1 MAGMSTRAPSAKRP
15 LIRSARLWVPVGIVV
30 VIIGLGIVGMLLA
43 NRAFAAKD
51 ALEAAIPLA
60 EQTQQQLAAGDN
72 EGAKASA
79 QQVTEY
85 AAEAKKQTDDP
96 LWRSLEW
103 VPMAGPN
110 LEAVRVASASV
121 DQIVTE
127 AVMPATEI
135 SIEALKPQGGAIDV
149 AAVEQLADTVGTAAR
164 AVRNVAAELDS
175 LDRDALIGPVADG
188 IGKLDRVVAELTP
201 TLDAADTTLKLLPA
215 ALGADGPRNYLMLF
229 QNNAESR
236 GTGGNPA
243 AIVMVNVTDG
253 VISIAQQASSS
264 DFANN
269 RPEPIVPL
277 DPETAALYGDKI
289 GRFMQDITLT
299 PDFTESAEIMR
310 AWWAESFGT
319 QIDGVVSFDP
329 VALSYLLSATGP
341 VTLPTGETLTADNAV
356 AQLLNEAYFRYEKEE
371 QDVFFAGAAATVF
384 DVVRSGS
391 GDMSTLVES
400 LGRAVDEGRLMY
412 VPSDAAEAEYI
423 AGSRVSGMLPVD
435 NTEQTIVGVYVDD
448 ITEGKLDYY
457 AKLGVDATS
466 DQCTADAPTF
476 TTTATFASTLDPD
489 AVDGLASYISPA
501 RFFQKGWMSTDLVLY
516 GPVGSTFTSATA
528 DGAPIEATA
537 LPHLGRPAVKV
548 NIINGPGESHT
559 VAATFTGAAG
569 EYGPLEVWHTPM
581 VQPTE
586 VTVTTPG
593 C

>member
-1 MAGMSTRAPSAKRP
+1 MSTRAPSAKRP

-149 AAVEQLADTVGTAAR
+149 AAVQQLADTVGTAAR

-215 ALGADGPRNYLMLF
+215 ALGADAPRNYLMLF

-329 VALSYLLSATGP
+329 VAL
-341 VTLPTGETLTADNAV
+341 
-356 AQLLNEAYFRYEKEE
+356 R
-371 QDVFFAGAAATVF
+371 
-384 DVVRSGS
+384 R
-391 GDMSTLVES
+391 
-400 LGRAVDEGRLMY
+400 
-412 VPSDAAEAEYI
+412 
-423 AGSRVSGMLPVD
+423 
-435 NTEQTIVGVYVDD
+435 
-448 ITEGKLDYY
+448 
-457 AKLGVDATS
+457 
-466 DQCTADAPTF
+466 
-476 TTTATFASTLDPD
+476 
-489 AVDGLASYISPA
+489 
-501 RFFQKGWMSTDLVLY
+501 
-516 GPVGSTFTSATA
+516 
-528 DGAPIEATA
+528 
-537 LPHLGRPAVKV
+537 
-548 NIINGPGESHT
+548 
-559 VAATFTGAAG
+559 
-569 EYGPLEVWHTPM
+569 
-581 VQPTE
+581 
-586 VTVTTPG
+586 
-593 C
+593 

>member
-1 MAGMSTRAPSAKRP
+1 MTSRAPATKRP

-30 VIIGLGIVGMLLA
+30 VIVGLGIVGMLLA

-72 EGAKASA
+72 EGAKATA

-85 AAEAKKQTDDP
+85 AAEARKQTDDP

-103 VPMAGPN
+103 VPVAGPN
-110 LEAVRVASASV
+110 LQAVRVASASV
-121 DQIVTE
+121 DELVSD
-127 AVMPATEI
+127 AVLPATEV
-135 SIEALKPQGGAIDV
+135 SVEALKPQGGAIDV
-149 AAVEQLADTVGTAAR
+149 AAVEQLAQTVGTAASS
-164 AVRNVAAELDS
+164 VRNVAAELER
-175 LDRDALIGPVADG
+175 LDRPALIGPVADG
-188 IGKLDRVVAELTP
+188 IAKLDRVVAELTP
-201 TLDAADTTLKLLPA
+201 TLDAADKTLKLLPA

-253 VISIAQQASSS
+253 VISIAQQASSA

-269 RPEPIVPL
+269 RPEPIVAI
-277 DPETAALYGDKI
+277 DPETEALYGDKI

-310 AWWAESFGT
+310 AWWAETFGT
-319 QIDGVVSFDP
+319 QVDGVVSFDP
-329 VALSYLLSATGP
+329 VGLSYLLGATGP
-341 VTLPTGETLTADNAV
+341 VTLPTGETLTSENAV
-356 AQLLNEAYFRYEKEE
+356 SQLLNEVYFRYEAEE
-371 QDVFFAGAAATVF
+371 QDAFFAGAAATVF
-384 DVVRSGS
+384 EVLRSGS
-391 GDMSTLVES
+391 GDMSALVES
-400 LGRAVDEGRLMY
+400 LGRAIDEGRLMY

-423 AGSRVSGMLPVD
+423 ADTRVSGTLPVD
-435 NTEQTIVGVYVDD
+435 NTGQTIVGVYVDD

-457 AKLGVDATS
+457 AKLAVDATS

-476 TTTATFASTLDPD
+476 TTTATFASTLDPA
-489 AVDGLASYISPA
+489 AVEDLAEYISPA
-501 RFFQKGWMSTDLVLY
+501 RFFEKGWISTDLVLY
-516 GPVGSTFTSATA
+516 GPVGSTFSSATV
-528 DGAPIEATA
+528 DGAPAEATA

-548 NIINGPGESHT
+548 NILNGPGESHT

-581 VQPTE
+581 VQPTD
-586 VTVTTPG
+586 VTVSMPG

>member
-1 MAGMSTRAPSAKRP
+1 
-15 LIRSARLWVPVGIVV
+15 VGIVV

-149 AAVEQLADTVGTAAR
+149 AAVQQLADTVGTAAR

-476 TTTATFASTLDPD
+476 TTTAT
-489 AVDGLASYISPA
+489 
-501 RFFQKGWMSTDLVLY
+501 
-516 GPVGSTFTSATA
+516 
-528 DGAPIEATA
+528 
-537 LPHLGRPAVKV
+537 
-548 NIINGPGESHT
+548 
-559 VAATFTGAAG
+559 GAAA
-569 EYGPLEVWHTPM
+569 PPRS
-581 VQPTE
+581 
-586 VTVTTPG
+586 
-593 C
+593 CCSCS